1 MSVNNSRWVAWRQQ
15 GINTKSVSTQGVSAQ
30 GINAQ
35 GINAY
40 VMMGIVALFL
50 TLTANV
56 TFFDKATEVY
66 PFAQHIGFI
75 GSLPLVLYLSLIHI

>member
-1 MSVNNSRWVAWRQQ
+1 MSVNNARWVAWRQQ
-15 GINTKSVSTQGVSAQ
+15 GINTKSVNAQGVST
-30 GINAQ
+30 Q

-56 TFFDKATEVY
+56 TFFDKATEIY

-75 GSLPLVLYLSLIHI
+75 GSLPPMRCR